1 MQTLEL
7 QRSTQRTFSLQEW
20 LNAKSEF
27 YSGLMEEPIS
37 RVQVVRVHLAF
48 VSLVLI
54 ALLIE
59 QQPVLA
65 CVMAACAGWLVYRI
79 NKGKEVSN
87 ELVYK

>member
-1 MQTLEL
+1 MQTLLIE
-7 QRSTQRTFSLQEW
+7 RNTQRPFSLQEW

-27 YSGLMEEPIS
+27 YSELMEEPIS

-59 QQPVLA
+59 QQPALA
-65 CVMAACAGWLVYRI
+65 CVMATCAGWLVYRI
-79 NKGKEVSN
+79 NTGKEVSD

>member
-7 QRSTQRTFSLQEW
+7 QRSTQCTFSLQEW
-20 LNAKSEF
+20 LNAKSDF
-27 YSGLMEEPIS
+27 YSELMEEPIS

-59 QQPVLA
+59 QQPALA
-65 CVMAACAGWLVYRI
+65 CVMATCAGWLVYRI